1 MPATPDSSRW
11 ETLPDGSRRRRRP
24 DAPPAPA
31 VDQGPPDLG
40 LESLGAAHP
49 PVMIEQAEAAATDA
63 AAVLAAEI
71 GIDLS
76 EVAGTGKDGRI
87 TKADVEA
94 AAT

>member
-1 MPATPDSSRW
+1 
-11 ETLPDGSRRRRRP
+11 
-24 DAPPAPA
+24 
-31 VDQGPPDLG
+31 
-40 LESLGAAHP
+40 
-49 PVMIEQAEAAATDA
+49 MIEQAEAAATDA